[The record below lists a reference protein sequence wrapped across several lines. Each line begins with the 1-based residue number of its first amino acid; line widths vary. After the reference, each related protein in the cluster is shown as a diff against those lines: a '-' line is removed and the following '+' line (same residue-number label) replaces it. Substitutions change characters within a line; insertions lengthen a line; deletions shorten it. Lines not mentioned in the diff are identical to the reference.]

1 MTWAVEVYATYKKVR
16 IIRQLL
22 SRDKEEVMAENNV
35 RKKKKR
41 KNTTTGLVLLVLVL
55 TVIIL
60 GIILIIVNKLD
71 KNNKNNN
78 KVSLKTSKI
87 EYEADGSDFKISPSD
102 VLNGPSDKVSTA
114 VIDSTSVNAKNVGE
128 YEIKVTCD
136 GNTYTVTVSVK
147 DTKKPV
153 IDVAN
158 TTQKVPAGQE
168 LEAAKVIT
176 NITDATEC
184 KTGFV
189 MADELD
195 DVAGKIKSTVS
206 FNEKGTYTV
215 YAAAVDSAGNYS
227 TLPVTVEVTEAV
239 KVDYLNSGA
248 KVKVDANTDFSKI
261 DNKTIPFGFS
271 NEDRDEN
278 NRPNGCNYY
287 KTKYGKYAVD
297 FIQPNSEYVFLT
309 FDEGYEYGNTPE
321 ILDTLKEK
329 NVKAVFFVTLPFAKS
344 EPKLIQRMID
354 EGHVIGNHTVTHPS
368 AGLQSL
374 SVEDQIKEIKDVHD
388 YMLENYNYE
397 MYLFRFP
404 TGAFSEQSLAIV
416 QSLGYRS
423 VFWSFAHRDW
433 VVDDQPDVGE
443 SLQKALNQAHGGEIF
458 LLHGVST
465 TDTKMLGD
473 LIDGLRAKGFKF
485 GYYAK
490 TN

>member
-1 MTWAVEVYATYKKVR
+1 MTWAVEVYATHKKVR

-41 KNTTTGLVLLVLVL
+41 KKTTTGLVLLVLVL

-71 KNNKNNN
+71 KNNKNN

-206 FNEKGTYTV
+206 FNERE
-215 YAAAVDSAGNYS
+215 
-227 TLPVTVEVTEAV
+227 L
-239 KVDYLNSGA
+239 
-248 KVKVDANTDFSKI
+248 
-261 DNKTIPFGFS
+261 
-271 NEDRDEN
+271 
-278 NRPNGCNYY
+278 
-287 KTKYGKYAVD
+287 
-297 FIQPNSEYVFLT
+297 
-309 FDEGYEYGNTPE
+309 
-321 ILDTLKEK
+321 IL
-329 NVKAVFFVTLPFAKS
+329 
-344 EPKLIQRMID
+344 
-354 EGHVIGNHTVTHPS
+354 
-368 AGLQSL
+368 
-374 SVEDQIKEIKDVHD
+374 
-388 YMLENYNYE
+388 YML
-397 MYLFRFP
+397 
-404 TGAFSEQSLAIV
+404 Q
-416 QSLGYRS
+416 Q
-423 VFWSFAHRDW
+423 
-433 VVDDQPDVGE
+433 
-443 SLQKALNQAHGGEIF
+443 
-458 LLHGVST
+458 
-465 TDTKMLGD
+465 
-473 LIDGLRAKGFKF
+473 
-485 GYYAK
+485 
-490 TN
+490 

>member
-1 MTWAVEVYATYKKVR
+1 MTWAVEVYATHKKVR

-71 KNNKNNN
+71 KNNN

-168 LEAAKVIT
+168 LESDKVIT

-239 KVDYLNSGA
+239 KDDYLN
-248 KVKVDANTDFSKI
+248 KI

-443 SLQKALNQAHGGEIF
+443 SLQKAINQAHGGEIF

>member
-1 MTWAVEVYATYKKVR
+1 
-16 IIRQLL
+16 
-22 SRDKEEVMAENNV
+22 MAANNV

-60 GIILIIVNKLD
+60 GIVLIIVNKLD

-102 VLNGPSDKVSTA
+102 VLNGPSDKVSAA
-114 VIDSTSVNAKNVGE
+114 VIDSSAVNPKSVGE
-128 YEIKVTCD
+128 YEITVTCD
-136 GNTYTVTVSVK
+136 GNTYTVTVTVK

-168 LEAAKVIT
+168 LEADKVIT
-176 NITDATEC
+176 NITDATDC

-206 FNEKGTYTV
+206 FNEQGTYTV
-215 YAAAVDSAGNYS
+215 YAVAIDSAGNYS
-227 TLPVTVEVTEAV
+227 TEAVTVEVTEAV

-248 KVKVDANTDFSKI
+248 EVKVDKNTDFNAI

-271 NEDRDEN
+271 NDDRDDN

-329 NVKAVFFVTLPFAKS
+329 NVKAVFFVTLPFVKS
-344 EPKLIQRMID
+344 EPELVQRMID
-354 EGHVIGNHTVTHPS
+354 EGHVVGNHTVSHPS

-374 SVEDQIKEIKDVHD
+374 SVEEQIEEIKGVHD
-388 YMLENYNYE
+388 YMLENFNYE

-404 TGAFSEQSLAIV
+404 TGAFSEQSLAVV

-433 VVDDQPDVGE
+433 VVDDQPDVAE
-443 SLQKALNQAHGGEIF
+443 SLQKALDQAHGGEIF

>member
-1 MTWAVEVYATYKKVR
+1 MAVK
-16 IIRQLL
+16 
-22 SRDKEEVMAENNV
+22 NV

-87 EYEADGSDFKISPSD
+87 EYEADGSDFKINPSD
-102 VLNGPSDKVSTA
+102 VLNGPSDKVSAA
-114 VIDSTSVNAKNVGE
+114 VIDSSAVNAKSVGE
-128 YEIKVTCD
+128 YEITVTCD
-136 GNTYTVTVSVK
+136 GNTYTVTVTVK

-158 TTQKVPAGQE
+158 TTQKIPAGQD
-168 LEAAKVIT
+168 LEADKVIT
-176 NITDATEC
+176 NITDATDC

-189 MADELD
+189 TADELD

-206 FNEKGTYTV
+206 FNEQGTYTV

-227 TLPVTVEVTEAV
+227 TVAVTVEVTEAV

-248 KVKVDANTDFSKI
+248 EVKADANTDFNAI
-261 DNKTIPFGFS
+261 DNTTIPYGFS
-271 NEDRDEN
+271 NDDRDEN

-329 NVKAVFFVTLPFAKS
+329 NVKAVFFVTLPFVKS
-344 EPKLIQRMID
+344 EPELVQRMID
-354 EGHVIGNHTVTHPS
+354 EGHVIGNHTVSHPS
-368 AGLQSL
+368 AGLQTL
-374 SVEDQIKEIKDVHD
+374 SVEEQIKEIKDVHD
-388 YMLENYNYE
+388 YMLENFNYE

-433 VVDDQPDVGE
+433 VVDDQPDVAE
-443 SLQKALNQAHGGEIF
+443 SLQKALDQAHGGEIF

>member
-71 KNNKNNN
+71 KNNKNN

-136 GNTYTVTVSVK
+136 SNTYTVTVSVK

-168 LEAAKVIT
+168 LEADKVIT

-248 KVKVDANTDFSKI
+248 EVKVDANTDFNKI

-344 EPKLIQRMID
+344 EPELIKRMID
-354 EGHVIGNHTVTHPS
+354 EGHVMIRLHP
-368 AGLQSL
+368 AGHQQPSP
-374 SVEDQIKEIKDVHD
+374 
-388 YMLENYNYE
+388 Y
-397 MYLFRFP
+397 
-404 TGAFSEQSLAIV
+404 V
-416 QSLGYRS
+416 QSSRIRNDIQGS
-423 VFWSFAHRDW
+423 V
-433 VVDDQPDVGE
+433 Q
-443 SLQKALNQAHGGEIF
+443 LQDSVH
-458 LLHGVST
+458 
-465 TDTKMLGD
+465 
-473 LIDGLRAKGFKF
+473 
-485 GYYAK
+485 
-490 TN
+490 